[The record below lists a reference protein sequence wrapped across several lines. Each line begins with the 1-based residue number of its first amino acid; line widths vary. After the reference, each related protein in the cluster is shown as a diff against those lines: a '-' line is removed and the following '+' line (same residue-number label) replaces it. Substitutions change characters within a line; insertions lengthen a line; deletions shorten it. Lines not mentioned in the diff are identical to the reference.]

1 MKKFENIE
9 KEELPKLNEKINK
22 LKLDL
27 KNEEN
32 FEKRLDI
39 EDKLK
44 LHISEKK
51 NLEAQK
57 KKYLLDNSKYIF
69 DYFEKKKWVA
79 KSESK
84 TKILHSF
91 FMNKKKTEKPIRK

>member
-1 MKKFENIE
+1 MPNFKPKANKKIKTNKRAQVTLDNKHNEMMKKFENIE

-44 LHISEKK
+44 LHITEKK

-57 KKYLLDNSKYIF
+57 KKIF
-69 DYFEKKKWVA
+69 
-79 KSESK
+79 
-84 TKILHSF
+84 
-91 FMNKKKTEKPIRK
+91 IR